1 MTNLSWDNYPNPTLV
16 PKEGKWYVRVSIP
29 TAIRHCF
36 GSGGGNNNNRAK
48 STGTNDKSI
57 AQRKMQ
63 DLAHKIYKEFDEA
76 QLEYSNRNN
85 RQTDKFAEDVI
96 YGLADLFKYNKGMR
110 PTLVPSTDYDE
121 LAKMKESFD
130 SFARL
135 VADQKESSGAEDLD
149 EDALQESLTD
159 IYEFNDKLNER
170 LKTGQKFDLESE
182 QKKSMTKLQRA
193 FSPNVQFDSK
203 QVLYLEQHSQ
213 PIVQSYWQ
221 DLLTQASIE
230 QGKTPPIFDEILD
243 KDDYIISNIE
253 DGHYLMGLPHVTKAN
268 PQLTKQYS
276 DYKPI
281 SRPRRNIPK
290 STQSIS
296 DILNEYFLTI
306 DNDSTIREDTRRKKK
321 RGVRY
326 FIKLVGNL
334 PLQEIRKSSPRVFAD
349 KLIADNRDIYN
360 KTINDH
366 FSAMRQLCRYLCD
379 YEIIESNPF
388 LGFETKKFG
397 KKSEAWLPY
406 TKEELFEI
414 FNYDWAEQEY
424 LLLSILVTTGMRLNE
439 ATSLTWERFN
449 DTEFQGIRYFTTID
463 TDLELVRLKN
473 DGSKRIVP
481 LHSDLV
487 LPPKGTGRLFD
498 YYVFEESSSK
508 SSGEAINPTLKKLVP
523 HRLKSAHSLRG
534 TLKGLLRDAD
544 VTKEINDFYTG
555 HGQGDASSKSY
566 GAISVPKRFEAIN
579 AVRHPWLKRVPE

>member
-85 RQTDKFAEDVI
+85 RQTDKYAESVI
-96 YGLADLFKYNKGMR
+96 NSLAKALKYNKG
-110 PTLVPSTDYDE
+110 LVPLLEPSTDYDE
-121 LAKMKESFD
+121 LVKMKARFDNAFEQVEDEKVDAPSDFASVEAKLDKLLDEAKITAEDIKGSD
-130 SFARL
+130 SF
-135 VADQKESSGAEDLD
+135 SGVDK
-149 EDALQESLTD
+149 SLGD
-159 IYEFNDKLNER
+159 FS
-170 LKTGQKFDLESE
+170 G
-182 QKKSMTKLQRA
+182 KLQSI
-193 FSPNVQFDSK
+193 FYPDVSTSPAIVRLLLD
-203 QVLYLEQHSQ
+203 HSQ

-268 PQLTKQYS
+268 PQLAKQYS

-296 DILNEYFLTI
+296 DILDEYFLTI

-579 AVRHPWLKRVPE
+579 AVMHPWLKRVPE

>member
-1 MTNLSWDNYPNPTLV
+1 M
-16 PKEGKWYVRVSIP
+16 
-29 TAIRHCF
+29 
-36 GSGGGNNNNRAK
+36 
-48 STGTNDKSI
+48 
-57 AQRKMQ
+57 
-63 DLAHKIYKEFDEA
+63 YK
-76 QLEYSNRNN
+76 
-85 RQTDKFAEDVI
+85 RQ
-96 YGLADLFKYNKGMR
+96 
-110 PTLVPSTDYDE
+110 
-121 LAKMKESFD
+121 
-130 SFARL
+130 
-135 VADQKESSGAEDLD
+135 
-149 EDALQESLTD
+149 
-159 IYEFNDKLNER
+159 
-170 LKTGQKFDLESE
+170 
-182 QKKSMTKLQRA
+182 
-193 FSPNVQFDSK
+193 
-203 QVLYLEQHSQ
+203 
-213 PIVQSYWQ
+213 
-221 DLLTQASIE
+221 
-230 QGKTPPIFDEILD
+230 
-243 KDDYIISNIE
+243 
-253 DGHYLMGLPHVTKAN
+253 
-268 PQLTKQYS
+268 
-276 DYKPI
+276 PI

-296 DILNEYFLTI
+296 DILDEYFLTI

-534 TLKGLLRDAD
+534 TLKGLLRNSD
-544 VTKEINDFYTG
+544 VTKKN
-555 HGQGDASSKSY
+555 K
-566 GAISVPKRFEAIN
+566 
-579 AVRHPWLKRVPE
+579 

>member
-1 MTNLSWDNYPNPTLV
+1 MFLKWNDYPNPTLV
-16 PKEGKWYVRVSIP
+16 LRRGKWVVCVSIP
-29 TAIRHCF
+29 TSIRHCF
-36 GSGGGNNNNRAK
+36 GNGSGTTSKREK
-48 STGTNDKSI
+48 STGTNDHSLAK
-57 AQRKMQ
+57 RKEQ

-76 QLEYSNRNN
+76 QLEYANRNN
-85 RQTDKFAEDVI
+85 KQTDKYAESII
-96 YGLADLFKYNKGMR
+96 YGLAKAMKYNRGVV
-110 PTLVPSTDYDE
+110 PTLDPSTDYDALKDMKIRFDNAFDTVE
-121 LAKMKESFD
+121 DEKADAPSDYASVEAK
-130 SFARL
+130 L
-135 VADQKESSGAEDLD
+135 
-149 EDALQESLTD
+149 
-159 IYEFNDKLNER
+159 DKLLAE
-170 LKTGQKFDLESE
+170 
-182 QKKSMTKLQRA
+182 KSVDDFSTKLQRINFPDVTTTPA
-193 FSPNVQFDSK
+193 IVRLLSK
-203 QVLYLEQHSQ
+203 HSE

-221 DLLTQASIE
+221 DLLTEASVV

-243 KDDYIISNIE
+243 KDDYIMVGE
-253 DGHYLMGLPHVTKAN
+253 DTEGIPQILKKPPETGLMGFKNQAHH
-268 PQLTKQYS
+268 
-276 DYKPI
+276 KPI

-296 DILNEYFLTI
+296 DILDEYFLTI

-397 KKSEAWLPY
+397 KKSESWLPY

-424 LLLSILVTTGMRLNE
+424 LLLSILITTGMRLNE

-481 LHSDLV
+481 LHSDLI

-498 YYVFEESSSK
+498 YYVFEESSST
-508 SSGEAINPTLKKLVP
+508 SAGEAINPTLKKLVP

-579 AVRHPWLKRVPE
+579 AVRHPWLKRKPV

>member
-85 RQTDKFAEDVI
+85 RQTDKYAESVI
-96 YGLADLFKYNKGMR
+96 NSLAKALKYNKG
-110 PTLVPSTDYDE
+110 LVPLLEPSTDYDE
-121 LAKMKESFD
+121 LVKMKARFDNAFEQVEDEKVDAPSDFASVEAKLDKLLDEAKITAEDIKGSD
-130 SFARL
+130 SF
-135 VADQKESSGAEDLD
+135 SGVDK
-149 EDALQESLTD
+149 SLGD
-159 IYEFNDKLNER
+159 FS
-170 LKTGQKFDLESE
+170 G
-182 QKKSMTKLQRA
+182 KLQSI
-193 FSPNVQFDSK
+193 FYPDVSTSPAIVRLLIN
-203 QVLYLEQHSQ
+203 HSQ

-230 QGKTPPIFDEILD
+230 QGKTPPVFNQILD
-243 KDDYIISNIE
+243 KDDYIMVGE
-253 DGHYLMGLPHVTKAN
+253 DADGIPRILKKPPETGLMGFKNQAHH
-268 PQLTKQYS
+268 
-276 DYKPI
+276 KPI

-508 SSGEAINPTLKKLVP
+508 SAGEAINPILKKLVP

-579 AVRHPWLKRVPE
+579 AVRHPWLKRKPV